1 MAINQMPHNLDAE
14 AALLG
19 CILIDGDIQS
29 DLLEQ
34 LKEEDFYQPSHQ
46 DIFLAMRAIFASR
59 KTVDVV
65 TLTDR
70 LDRDGKLDKIGGI
83 QYVTE
88 LAQLTPSAANY
99 RQYADIVKRDSTN
112 RALIRAANS
121 II

>member
-59 KTVDVV
+59 KTW
-65 TLTDR
+65 
-70 LDRDGKLDKIGGI
+70 
-83 QYVTE
+83 
-88 LAQLTPSAANY
+88 
-99 RQYADIVKRDSTN
+99 
-112 RALIRAANS
+112 
-121 II
+121 